1 MDGEKIKVSTYF
13 RTRKIFV
20 SVFLI
25 LTVILGFIAP
35 LKSFVLQWIID
46 AGGKEEV
53 VRDMILG
60 LLLVSAT
67 FLLESISRNMF
78 SRLHCGALG
87 FIRNAC
93 MIRQYSAS
101 SSTADL
107 SLLTNDIKMLS
118 DDYFAS
124 LYQLILFGIMLFFL
138 FVCIFI

>member
-35 LKSFVLQWIID
+35 LESFVLQWIID

-53 VRDMILG
+53 VRDI
-60 LLLVSAT
+60 
-67 FLLESISRNMF
+67 LLESISRNMF

-93 MIRQYSAS
+93 MNTILKRNIRQYSAS

-138 FVCIFI
+138 FVCRFI